1 MAFPSSSDLLGR
13 VQQLFV
19 YPVKSCAGI
28 ALDQAVLTP
37 AGLAGDREY
46 MVVNARGDFLS
57 QRSHPRMALVRPQID
72 GAGLVLHA
80 PGQPPLAVSGEAAG
94 APMPVRVWGDT
105 VLGLPMGAAA
115 ARWFSALL
123 GETCTLVR
131 FDPSVRRLSSLRWTG
146 GRAAP
151 NLFSDGYPLLVVTEA
166 AQHALN
172 QRLQQAG
179 HAPVGVERFRPNLVV
194 GGWEAHD
201 EDRVAE
207 LHIAAEGGAATLAL
221 VKPCARCPIPDI
233 DPATAE
239 SHPAVGQTL
248 RSYRADARLDGA
260 ITFGM
265 NAIVTAGAGL
275 RLRVGQPVAADLDF
289 G

>member
-1 MAFPSSSDLLGR
+1 MAFPSSSDLRGQ

-19 YPVKSCAGI
+19 YPVKSCAGV
-28 ALDQAVLTP
+28 ALAEAVLTP

-46 MVVNARGDFLS
+46 LVIDAHGEFLS
-57 QRSHPRMALVRPQID
+57 QRSHPRMALIRPQIAA
-72 GAGLVLHA
+72 AGLVLHA
-80 PGQPPLAVSGEAAG
+80 PGMPALAVTGEAAG
-94 APMPVRVWGDT
+94 APRPVRVWDDT
-105 VLGLPMGAAA
+105 VLGLPMGPVAAQ
-115 ARWFSALL
+115 WLSAFL
-123 GETCTLVR
+123 GEPCTLVR
-131 FDPSVRRLSSLRWTG
+131 FDPSVRRLSSLRWTR
-146 GRAAP
+146 GREAP

-166 AQHALN
+166 AQQALN
-172 QRLQQAG
+172 HRLQQAG

-201 EDRVAE
+201 EDRVAD

-239 SHPAVGQTL
+239 RHPAVGQAL
-248 RSYRADARLDGA
+248 RGYRADARLDGA